1 MNIHEYQ
8 AKQILRKFDIQ
19 SPEGIIAYNV
29 DEVFNAALKIQSK
42 FWVLKAQVHA
52 GGRSKVGGVKIVKR
66 IGEIK
71 DEASKMFRMKIIT
84 PQTGIE
90 GIVVNRVYVEAMS
103 EFEKEYYVSLVLD
116 RSKNCISIAGSDMGG
131 VEIENVAKQYPRKIV
146 TVHVDYVI
154 GLQNFHI
161 AKLGFGMSFNKIQYE
176 NFSKVIT
183 KLYNL
188 FISMDA
194 TQIEINPLVI
204 TQQNQFIALDA
215 KCSFDDNALYRHPDL
230 KKMRDYTK
238 DNLQE
243 IKAIELNLDYIKMNG
258 SIGCMV
264 NGAGLAM
271 ATMDMIKLY
280 GSEPANFLDVG
291 GDATTKKITQAFEI
305 ILSDTNI
312 KGILINIFA
321 GIMKCDAVANG
332 IIEATKKIDLDIPIV
347 TRLEGTNS
355 KEGKEILQES
365 NLKIKI
371 ASNLEDAVKK
381 IIKAINKIK
390 EE

>member
-8 AKQILRKFDIQ
+8 AKQILRKFDLQ

-29 DEVFNAALKIQSK
+29 DEAFNAALKLQSK

-52 GGRSKVGGVKIVKR
+52 GGRSKVGGIKIVKR
-66 IGEIK
+66 IDEIK
-71 DEASKMFRMKIIT
+71 YEASKMFKMKIVT
-84 PQTGIE
+84 PQTGVE
-90 GIVVNRVYVEAMS
+90 GIVVNKVYVEAMS
-103 EFEKEYYVSLVLD
+103 EFQKEYYVSLVLD
-116 RSKNCISIAGSDMGG
+116 RSKNCITIAGSNMGG
-131 VEIENVAKQYPRKIV
+131 VDIEKIARQYPGKII
-146 TVHVDYVI
+146 TVNIDYVL

-161 AKLGFGMSFNKIQYE
+161 AKLGFGMSFSKIQYE
-176 NFSKVIT
+176 NFSKVVT

-194 TQIEINPLVI
+194 TQVEINPLVM
-204 TQQNQFIALDA
+204 TQENQFIALDA
-215 KCSFDDNALYRHPDL
+215 KCSFDDNALYKHPEL

-243 IKAIELNLDYIKMNG
+243 KKAIELNLDYIKMSG

-280 GSEPANFLDVG
+280 GKEPANFLDVG
-291 GDATTKKITQAFEI
+291 GNATTKKITQAFKI
-305 ILSDTNI
+305 MLSDTNI
-312 KGILINIFA
+312 KGVLINIFA

-355 KEGKEILQES
+355 KEGKEILQKS
-365 NLKIKI
+365 NLKIRI
-371 ASNLEDAVKK
+371 ASDLEDAVKK
-381 IIKAINKIK
+381 MIQAINKIK